1 MTSKQLVH
9 LLEMNENSSIHIM
22 LPTGEFV
29 PEHFHITE
37 VGRVHKTFI
46 DCGGTRRESITCLLQ
61 VWTAHD
67 VEHRLD
73 SGKLSKIL
81 MLAGSVLGTDTSAV
95 EVEYE
100 ADSVSQYKLVDIEI
114 TPKGLLFVLGGKHTE
129 CLAPDKCGITGCG
142 EAKTC

>member
-100 ADSVSQYKLVDIEI
+100 AE
-114 TPKGLLFVLGGKHTE
+114 LGFAIQAG
-129 CLAPDKCGITGCG
+129 
-142 EAKTC
+142 